1 MSRPRTPPAPAEGGA
16 RPGAGTPAPGPGGG
30 PAIVLQGLTKR
41 FRALTA
47 VDDVSF
53 TVQPGTIFGFLGPNG
68 SGKSTV
74 IRMLC
79 GLIAPTAGSASVGG
93 FDIVRDPESI
103 RERIGYM
110 SQRFSLYED
119 LTVLE
124 NLTFY
129 GRVYGLRGAAL
140 EARRDAVAGLVH
152 IGDRLTQRAGTLSG
166 GWKQRLALA
175 CALIHEPRILFLD
188 EPTAGIDPVARR
200 ELWDLLFQLAGEG
213 ATLFVTT
220 HYMDEAER
228 CTEVGYIYLSRLI
241 VSGPPR
247 DLKRLPG
254 VTPAGTQRFEVRCL
268 APDGT
273 SLPTRGLVILRRM
286 PGVRDATI
294 FGDAVHLLV
303 DEGVSPAT
311 LRAAVEGNGIAQAQV
326 RPMGPSLEDVFVA
339 LTAAEEARRRAARAG
354 GRA

>member
-1 MSRPRTPPAPAEGGA
+1 MTG
-16 RPGAGTPAPGPGGG
+16 PAPGPAGH
-30 PAIVLQGLTKR
+30 PTIVLQGLTKR
-41 FRALTA
+41 FGALTA

-53 TVQPGTIFGFLGPNG
+53 TVEPGTIFGFLGPNG

-79 GLIAPTAGSASVGG
+79 GLIVPTAGTASVGG
-93 FDIVRDPESI
+93 FDVVRDPERI

-129 GRVYGLRGAAL
+129 GRVYGLRGARL
-140 EARRDAVAGLVH
+140 EARRDAVVNLVH
-152 IGDRLTQRAGTLSG
+152 IGDRLGQRAGTLSG

-241 VSGPPR
+241 VSGAPR
-247 DLKRLPG
+247 ELKRLPG
-254 VTPAGTQRFEVRCL
+254 VTPAGMQRFEVRCL

-273 SLPTRGLVILRRM
+273 SLPTRGLLILRRLA
-286 PGVRDATI
+286 GVRDATI

-303 DEGVSPAT
+303 EEEVSAAT
-311 LRAAVEGNGIAQAQV
+311 LRAAVEGNGIARAEV
-326 RPMGPSLEDVFVA
+326 RPMAPSLEDVFVA
-339 LTAAEEARRRAARAG
+339 LTHAEEAKRRAARSGAV
-354 GRA
+354 A